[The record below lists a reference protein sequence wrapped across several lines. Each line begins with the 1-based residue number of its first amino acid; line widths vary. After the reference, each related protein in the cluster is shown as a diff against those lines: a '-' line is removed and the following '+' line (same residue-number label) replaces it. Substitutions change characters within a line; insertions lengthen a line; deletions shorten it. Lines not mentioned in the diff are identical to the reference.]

1 MYTTS
6 KIPGKHKYVAKHP
19 KNIATFFICFYN
31 KNHTILLHFE
41 SVHATSKIG
50 EKTIIENDQKTLQRT
65 TCAFA
70 TKLI

>member
-41 SVHATSKIG
+41 SVHATSKIR
-50 EKTIIENDQKTLQRT
+50 EKL
-65 TCAFA
+65 
-70 TKLI
+70 L